1 MTIPFVNIECYVWEG
16 GEKKSW
22 NLSCVWRGEVM
33 VLYSDSSCE
42 KSWYFTV
49 VLHVRRKSS
58 NPVPLLLLCVR
69 RRRKEVIIL
78 LPCVS
83 DFPSTVGESKSY
95 HGNLLCEYRQ
105 SLLSLFYVKYW
116 SNVFKKRTF
125 FFSHEGLEARPIS
138 ASCKINVFFPLRH
151 MNCRVMEWL

>member
-1 MTIPFVNIECYVWEG
+1 MNATC
-16 GEKKSW
+16 EKEERKSHETYPV
-22 NLSCVWRGEVM
+22 CEE
-33 VLYSDSSCE
+33 E
-42 KSWYFTV
+42 KSWYSTLI
-49 VLHVRRKSS
+49 LHVRSLDT
-58 NPVPLLLLCVR
+58 LLLSCMWGGKVVILFLYSCCVWGGG
-69 RRRKEVIIL
+69 RKEVIIL

-116 SNVFKKRTF
+116 SNVFKKHTF

-138 ASCKINVFFPLRH
+138 ASCKINVFFSLHH